1 MVRTSFYE
9 QHNVT
14 NKLYSYITY
23 KQKKTSFPY
32 RLTPLFS
39 LNSYGIKHVL
49 NGPLG
54 YMSTF
59 RDKKPPTRTF
69 LELCHAFHKKV
80 VREEGAKDV
89 IAVQCIIAKP
99 LETLEEH
106 KEGKK
111 E

>member
-1 MVRTSFYE
+1 MG
-9 QHNVT
+9 
-14 NKLYSYITY
+14 YI
-23 KQKKTSFPY
+23 SP
-32 RLTPLFS
+32 
-39 LNSYGIKHVL
+39 
-49 NGPLG
+49 
-54 YMSTF
+54 F

-69 LELCHAFHKKV
+69 LELCHAFAKKV
-80 VREEGAKDV
+80 VRGEEAKDL